1 MGVVHHLDEGFYFL
15 PPRKLLRPHAPG
27 HFPGIPLDASNDSM
41 RIWAL
46 FSTIIGLLYDDD
58 LFASL
63 TALEDDSNF
72 SGLVDFDHLD
82 NLEYPL
88 AGTDIVDV
96 GQKESKSHQTKI

>member
-1 MGVVHHLDEGFYFL
+1 MLTCVRQIIRENKRTYLDEGFYFL

-63 TALEDDSNF
+63 TALEDDSNLSVSPLMAWPRSRTETGTF
-72 SGLVDFDHLD
+72 PGL
-82 NLEYPL
+82 
-88 AGTDIVDV
+88 
-96 GQKESKSHQTKI
+96 